1 MKCFAPSFALT
12 LATLLAAFSA
22 IDALSIQ
29 SSDVTASSIGGHQT
43 LEKTW
48 TVSSAEQLRDLL
60 VHIPGNVFVDY
71 DASLKS
77 ADVVAKIVVSGDSED
92 LINVFDVVPRESNHH
107 EILEDSVKVHLK
119 NKDATVKGYVLTT
132 IYVADKSVLRDLSVA
147 SSHDFVI
154 GDHVLVSNDA
164 SSSV

>member
-12 LATLLAAFSA
+12 LATLLAAFLTA
-22 IDALSIQ
+22 DALSIH

-48 TVSSAEQLRDLL
+48 TVSSSEQLRDLA
-60 VHIPGNVFVDY
+60 VQIPGIVFVDY
-71 DASLKS
+71 DASLKGS
-77 ADVVAKIVVSGDSED
+77 DVVAKIVVSGSSEH
-92 LINVFDVVPRESNHH
+92 LINAFGVESH
-107 EILEDSVKVHLK
+107 ESGDGVKVHLK
-119 NKDATVKGYVLTT
+119 NKDARVNGHVLTQ
-132 IYVADKSVLRDLSVA
+132 IFVADKSVLRELSVA